1 MALVTRFE
9 TPGRLRDLPEDSSFY
24 DRWSERVRQLLK
36 TKAPGAGGLGGFF
49 NPSETDVQVVGHRD
63 LVWMGFPRGLLVGDH
78 PGGRQAAFAQGDTRG
93 AEAVVPG
100 GQTTQAEYLEW
111 RVTRRPGD
119 GKVTKVTFTTET
131 PEYWEALFRAAPGR
145 VVELYRELV
154 GDQSIVEADL
164 ADPSGVYNPLNPWN
178 TERGIVHYIVERP
191 ANTLCAAIEL
201 ARDSVGGELVPDN
214 YELDGFAETSAD
226 PRVDLDV
233 KAVARKGLWVT
244 LREPI
249 GVYMVGWDDT
259 GWTKPDGSPV
269 GNYWRVV
276 RPPSTP
282 GGPALRL
289 EYQVPAE
296 EGFVVGDVSI
306 GGRRIEYGG
315 QLAEHI
321 TVLIGGLAGRLP

>member
-9 TPGRLRDLPEDSSFY
+9 TPGRLRDLPAGSSFY
-24 DRWSERVRQLLK
+24 DQWSAVVRRFFDAK
-36 TKAPGAGGLGGFF
+36 TPGAGDVGGFF
-49 NPSETDVQVVGHRD
+49 DPSETDVQVVGQRD
-63 LVWMGFPRGLLVGDH
+63 LVWMGFPRGLLVGAGD
-78 PGGRQAAFAQGDTRG
+78 RQAAFEQGDVRG
-93 AEAVVPG
+93 DEAVVPD
-100 GQTTQAEYLEW
+100 GQSTQAEYLEW

-119 GKVTKVTFTTET
+119 GRITKVTFTTET
-131 PEYWEALFRAAPGR
+131 PEYWGALFWADPGR

-154 GDQSIVEADL
+154 GDQSVMEADL
-164 ADPSGVYNPLNPWN
+164 VDSSGFYNPLNRWN
-178 TERGIVHYIVERP
+178 TERGIVHYIVTEP
-191 ANTLCAAIEL
+191 ANTLGAAARL
-201 ARDSVGGELVPDN
+201 AESSVKGEFVHDN
-214 YELDGFAETSAD
+214 YEVERLADTSAD
-226 PRVDLDV
+226 PRVVLEV
-233 KAVARKGLWVT
+233 KALARKGLWVT

-259 GWTKPDGSPV
+259 GWTRPDGSPV

-289 EYQVPAE
+289 EYEVPAG

-306 GGRRIEYGG
+306 GGRRIEHGG

>member
-9 TPGRLRDLPEDSSFY
+9 TPGRLRDLPADSSFY
-24 DRWSERVRQLLK
+24 DTWSVRVRQLLNTK
-36 TKAPGAGGLGGFF
+36 TPGAGDLGGFF

-78 PGGRQAAFAQGDTRG
+78 PGGRQAAFVQGDTRG
-93 AEAVVPG
+93 DDAVVPG
-100 GQTTQAEYLEW
+100 GQSTQAEYLEW

-119 GKVTKVTFTTET
+119 RKITKVTFTTET
-131 PEYWEALFRAAPGR
+131 PEYWESLFRADRGR

-154 GDQSIVEADL
+154 GDQSVVAADL
-164 ADPSGVYNPLNPWN
+164 AHPSGAYNHLNPWN
-178 TERGIVHYIVERP
+178 TERGIVHYIVTSP
-191 ANTLCAAIEL
+191 ANTLGAAVDL
-201 ARDSVGGELVPDN
+201 ARSSVLGGLVHDN
-214 YELDGFAETSAD
+214 YELDGFTDTSAD
-226 PRVDLDV
+226 PRVVLDV
-233 KAVARKGLWVT
+233 RGIARKGLWVT

-269 GNYWRVV
+269 GHYWRVV
-276 RPPSTP
+276 RPPSTS

-296 EGFVVGDVSI
+296 EGFVVGDVWI
-306 GGRRIEYGG
+306 GGRRIEHGG

>member
-9 TPGRLRDLPEDSSFY
+9 TPGRLRDLPADSSFY
-24 DRWSERVRQLLK
+24 DTWSRRIRQMLGTK
-36 TKAPGAGGLGGFF
+36 TPGAGNRGGFF
-49 NPSETDVQVVGHRD
+49 NPSETDVQVVGQRD
-63 LVWMGFPRGLLVGDH
+63 LVWMGFPRGLLVGNRH
-78 PGGRQAAFAQGDTRG
+78 AAFAQGDIRG
-93 AEAVVPG
+93 DKAVVPG
-100 GQTTQAEYLEW
+100 GQTTQVEYLEW

-119 GKVTKVTFTTET
+119 GKITKVTFTTET

-164 ADPSGVYNPLNPWN
+164 AHPSGAYNRLNPWN
-178 TERGIVHYIVERP
+178 TERGIVHYIVTRP
-191 ANTLCAAIEL
+191 ANTLKVAVGL
-201 ARDSVGGELVPDN
+201 AQGSVLEGLVNDN
-214 YELDGFAETSAD
+214 YEVEALTDTSAD
-226 PRVDLDV
+226 PRVVLDV
-233 KAVARKGLWVT
+233 QALARKGLWVT

-282 GGPALRL
+282 SGPALRL
-289 EYQVPAE
+289 EYQVPAD

-306 GGRRIEYGG
+306 GGRRIEHGG